1 MRASRLGS
9 ITSSVHAN
17 FSQKSAPSH
26 LHPLGARV
34 NRQTCGLLTEYQ
46 SGSIEEKVEQGA
58 GELDER
64 IRSGTTG
71 LFDTFMNGAVMRE
84 NSDMSTASDSVMQAT
99 SYSESSWVN
108 ATLYRADQV
117 TARKPERNE
126 SSFLDTI
133 VGRRGCLRSILNQL
147 EAVAGTNTTVLITGE
162 TGTGKEVIA
171 RAIHELSPR
180 RNRNLVKV
188 NCAAMP
194 AGLLE
199 SELFGHERGAFTGA
213 INSHIG
219 RFALAD
225 NGTLFLDEIGDMPLE
240 LQPKLLRVLQ
250 EREFEAVG
258 STRTRPV
265 DVHVVAATNQDLK
278 QMVRD
283 REFREDLY
291 YRLNVFP
298 IYLPPLRERKAD
310 IPELVGH
317 FVQQFA
323 DSMDKTIEIIPEET
337 MRALVRHCWPGNIRE
352 LQNYIARGVILSND
366 GIFEPGPLET
376 CEPEPTLKERIRKE
390 IIAACERAK
399 WRLGGPE
406 GAAARLG
413 LKRTTLFHK
422 MKRLGIARPA
432 RRAVGAS
439 FR

>member
-1 MRASRLGS
+1 
-9 ITSSVHAN
+9 
-17 FSQKSAPSH
+17 
-26 LHPLGARV
+26 
-34 NRQTCGLLTEYQ
+34 
-46 SGSIEEKVEQGA
+46 
-58 GELDER
+58 
-64 IRSGTTG
+64 
-71 LFDTFMNGAVMRE
+71 
-84 NSDMSTASDSVMQAT
+84 MSTVSDSVMELTRYPQ
-99 SYSESSWVN
+99 SSPIN
-108 ATLYRADQV
+108 APYLADERA
-117 TARKPERNE
+117 ARKSERTE
-126 SSFLDTI
+126 SSFLDEI
-133 VGRRGCLRSILNQL
+133 VGRRGSLRSILSQV
-147 EAVAGTNTTVLITGE
+147 EAVAGTSTTVLITGE

-213 INSHIG
+213 INSHVG

-225 NGTLFLDEIGDMPLE
+225 RGTLFLDEIGDMPLE

-258 STRTRPV
+258 STRTTRV
-265 DVHVVAATNQDLK
+265 DVRVVAATNQDLK
-278 QMVRD
+278 RMAQD

-310 IPELVGH
+310 IPELVEY

-323 DSMDKTIEIIPEET
+323 ASMDKSIESIPQET
-337 MRALVRHCWPGNIRE
+337 MRSMVRHHWPGNIRE

-366 GIFEPGPLET
+366 GVFEPAPLESYEQS
-376 CEPEPTLKERIRKE
+376 EPEISNPTLEDKVRSE
-390 IIAACERAK
+390 ILAACQRANWK
-399 WRLGGPE
+399 LGGQR

-413 LKRTTLFHK
+413 LKRTTLFYK
-422 MKRLGIARPA
+422 MKRLGIAPPTDHWQD
-432 RRAVGAS
+432 
-439 FR
+439 

>member
-1 MRASRLGS
+1 MSAIEMATLD
-9 ITSSVHAN
+9 
-17 FSQKSAPSH
+17 SAP
-26 LHPLGARV
+26 AMV
-34 NRQTCGLLTEYQ
+34 
-46 SGSIEEKVEQGA
+46 
-58 GELDER
+58 
-64 IRSGTTG
+64 
-71 LFDTFMNGAVMRE
+71 
-84 NSDMSTASDSVMQAT
+84 
-99 SYSESSWVN
+99 
-108 ATLYRADQV
+108 
-117 TARKPERNE
+117 PERTELNSE
-126 SSFLDTI
+126 RAETSFMDAI
-133 VGRRGCLRSILNQL
+133 VGRRGSLRSILSQV

-180 RNRNLVKV
+180 RKRNLVKV

-225 NGTLFLDEIGDMPLE
+225 RGTLFLDEIGDMPLE

-258 STRTRPV
+258 STRTTRV
-265 DVHVVAATNQDLK
+265 DVRVVAATNQDLK

-291 YRLNVFP
+291 YRLNAFP

-310 IPELVGH
+310 IPELVDY

-323 DSMDKTIEIIPEET
+323 ASMDKTIETIPEDT

-352 LQNYIARGVILSND
+352 LQNYIARGVILSNE
-366 GIFEPGPLET
+366 GIFEPAPLES
-376 CEPEPTLKERIRKE
+376 CEPLEPEVSNPTLEEKVRRE
-390 IIAACERAK
+390 ILAACQRANWK
-399 WRLGGPE
+399 LGGPR

-413 LKRTTLFHK
+413 LKRTTLFYK
-422 MKRLGIARPA
+422 MKRLGIAPPA
-432 RRAVGAS
+432 DHWQD
-439 FR
+439 

>member
-1 MRASRLGS
+1 
-9 ITSSVHAN
+9 
-17 FSQKSAPSH
+17 
-26 LHPLGARV
+26 
-34 NRQTCGLLTEYQ
+34 
-46 SGSIEEKVEQGA
+46 
-58 GELDER
+58 
-64 IRSGTTG
+64 
-71 LFDTFMNGAVMRE
+71 
-84 NSDMSTASDSVMQAT
+84 MSTAPDSVMELT
-99 SYSESSWVN
+99 RYPESSPIN
-108 ATLYRADQV
+108 AALHRADE
-117 TARKPERNE
+117 RSSGRPERTD

-133 VGRRGCLRSILNQL
+133 VGRHGSLRPILNQV

-213 INSHIG
+213 INSHVG

-225 NGTLFLDEIGDMPLE
+225 RGTLFLDEIGDMPLE

-258 STRTRPV
+258 STRTTRV
-265 DVHVVAATNQDLK
+265 DVRVVAATNQDLK

-310 IPELVGH
+310 IPELVEH
-317 FVQQFA
+317 FAQQFA
-323 DSMDKTIEIIPEET
+323 DSMDKTIETIPEET
-337 MRALVRHCWPGNIRE
+337 MRALVRHPWPGNTRE

-376 CEPEPTLKERIRKE
+376 CEPPEPEILNPTLEEKIRRE
-390 IIAACERAK
+390 IIAACESAN
-399 WRLGGPE
+399 WRLGGPQ

-422 MKRLGIARPA
+422 MRRLGIARPA
-432 RRAVGAS
+432 DHWQD
-439 FR
+439 

>member
-1 MRASRLGS
+1 
-9 ITSSVHAN
+9 
-17 FSQKSAPSH
+17 
-26 LHPLGARV
+26 
-34 NRQTCGLLTEYQ
+34 
-46 SGSIEEKVEQGA
+46 
-58 GELDER
+58 
-64 IRSGTTG
+64 
-71 LFDTFMNGAVMRE
+71 
-84 NSDMSTASDSVMQAT
+84 MSTAADSVMELIR
-99 SYSESSWVN
+99 YPESSPIN
-108 ATLYRADQV
+108 APYRADER
-117 TARKPERNE
+117 TARKLERTE

-133 VGRRGCLRSILNQL
+133 VGRRGGLRSVLSQVD
-147 EAVAGTNTTVLITGE
+147 AVASTNTTVLITGE

-213 INSHIG
+213 INSHVG

-225 NGTLFLDEIGDMPLE
+225 RGTLFLDEIGDMPLE

-258 STRTRPV
+258 STRTTRV
-265 DVHVVAATNQDLK
+265 DVRVVAATNQNLK
-278 QMVRD
+278 RMAQD

-310 IPELVGH
+310 IPELVEY

-323 DSMDKTIEIIPEET
+323 ASMDKSIESIPQET
-337 MRALVRHCWPGNIRE
+337 MRSLVRHYWPGNVRE

-366 GIFEPGPLET
+366 GAFEPAPLESYEQS
-376 CEPEPTLKERIRKE
+376 EPEISNPTLEDKVRRE
-390 IIAACERAK
+390 ILAACQRANWK
-399 WRLGGPE
+399 LGGPR

-413 LKRTTLFHK
+413 LKRTTLFYK
-422 MKRLGIARPA
+422 MKRLGIAAPA
-432 RRAVGAS
+432 DHWQD
-439 FR
+439 

>member
-1 MRASRLGS
+1 
-9 ITSSVHAN
+9 
-17 FSQKSAPSH
+17 
-26 LHPLGARV
+26 
-34 NRQTCGLLTEYQ
+34 
-46 SGSIEEKVEQGA
+46 
-58 GELDER
+58 
-64 IRSGTTG
+64 
-71 LFDTFMNGAVMRE
+71 
-84 NSDMSTASDSVMQAT
+84 MSTAS
-99 SYSESSWVN
+99 ESIMGLTRYPESAPIN
-108 ATLYRADQV
+108 ATLYRADER
-117 TARKPERNE
+117 TTRKPERAE
-126 SSFLDTI
+126 VSFLDTI
-133 VGRRGCLRSILNQL
+133 VGRRGSLKSILSQV

-213 INSHIG
+213 INSHVG

-225 NGTLFLDEIGDMPLE
+225 RGTLFLDEIGDMPLE

-258 STRTRPV
+258 STRTTRV
-265 DVHVVAATNQDLK
+265 DVRVVAATNQDLK
-278 QMVRD
+278 QMVRN

-291 YRLNVFP
+291 YRLNAFP

-310 IPELVGH
+310 IPELVEH

-323 DSMDKTIEIIPEET
+323 ASMDKTIETIPEAT

-352 LQNYIARGVILSND
+352 LQNYTARGVILSND
-366 GIFEPGPLET
+366 GVFEPAPLDS
-376 CEPEPTLKERIRKE
+376 CAPLEPEPEVANPTLEDKVRRE
-390 IIAACERAK
+390 ILAACQRANWK
-399 WRLGGPE
+399 LGGPR

-413 LKRTTLFHK
+413 LKRTTLFYK
-422 MKRLGIARPA
+422 MKRLGIAPPA
-432 RRAVGAS
+432 DHWQD
-439 FR
+439 